1 MKSGRIAII
10 AFVAL
15 FVSSSSCSR
24 DELEPLHA
32 YGMLG
37 STAQDL
43 IERLGEPTQ
52 YNEARLVRWKNF
64 NGVRVF
70 ANIDAER
77 KVNYSGLYLR

>member
-1 MKSGRIAII
+1 MGRVAII
-10 AFVAL
+10 ALAVVFVAT
-15 FVSSSSCSR
+15 SCSK
-24 DELEPLHA
+24 EPEPPLHA